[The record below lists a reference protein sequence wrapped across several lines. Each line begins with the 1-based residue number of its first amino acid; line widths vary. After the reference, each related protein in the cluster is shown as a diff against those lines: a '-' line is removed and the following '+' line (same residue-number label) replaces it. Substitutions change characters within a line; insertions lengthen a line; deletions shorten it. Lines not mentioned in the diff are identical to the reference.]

1 MIERIM
7 IPASVHMTVG
17 MLVLVATLAATA
29 VSIWHAWWK
38 HERARWASGVLIV
51 AQLALMAQALIGIKL
66 LDQGAGV
73 LQLYV
78 HYVGGLAPLLFFL
91 MLYWFPLRDARRQRW
106 ATVAVTG
113 GAFVFALMTF
123 AIGQAFVR
131 GAL

>member
-1 MIERIM
+1 MFDRIM
-7 IPASVHMTVG
+7 IPASVHRATG
-17 MLVLVATLAATA
+17 MLVLTATLAAVVVAIWLAWRKQERTA
-29 VSIWHAWWK
+29 
-38 HERARWASGVLIV
+38 WANGVLIV
-51 AQLALMAQALIGIKL
+51 AQLALMAQALVGIKL

-73 LQLYV
+73 LQLYI

-91 MLYWFPLRDARRQRW
+91 VLYWFPLRDAGKQRW
-106 ATVAVTG
+106 ATLAATA